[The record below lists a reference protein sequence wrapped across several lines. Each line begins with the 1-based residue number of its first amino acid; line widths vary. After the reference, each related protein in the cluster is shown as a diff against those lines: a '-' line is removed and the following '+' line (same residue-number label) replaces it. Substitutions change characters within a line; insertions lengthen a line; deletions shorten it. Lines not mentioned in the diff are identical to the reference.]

1 MCEGVTRVATGR
13 SVADSNVR
21 RYFTVMKVYRWRG
34 KPAFA
39 FITVLTVILLIIGYH
54 TITSRHGD
62 TVIHEGVFQRGAA
75 MRKRTVYGQVDEKSS
90 PTSTSTD
97 LTMKTTTTYSQN
109 LKEPPPSNV
118 FIPKRRIVHLD
129 LKGAAPKPQHFR
141 AFFEYFVRIGA
152 TGILIEWED
161 MFPYEGRLSDL
172 RNGDAYSADDV
183 RMILST
189 ADQLRLEVIPLV
201 QTIGHL
207 EWLLKTHKFYS
218 FRENPRNPQSVC
230 VSNAEAVDLVLHLVD
245 QVMAF
250 HKDYGQFV
258 HIGADEVYQ
267 YGECSRCV
275 ARMNKENLRRE
286 DLLLR
291 HIVNVSKHVKTKYGK
306 NVLMWHDMIANIDA
320 SLAEKYDLKNLV
332 EPVLWNY
339 AEDLEA
345 FLPMGIWET
354 FSAMVPYMWGSSAFK
369 GADSPTRYHSN
380 VKHYLENHISWIK
393 QMSTASEKFREF
405 RGLIF
410 TGWQR
415 YDHFAVLCEFLPI
428 GIPSLTVNMLTIRN
442 GRFDASV
449 NDQAISI
456 MQCVTGSDVKGD
468 LYGCRFPGSDIY
480 HHVQL
485 LHEKKGEIEKLLLQQ
500 SVQGWLSN
508 IAIDY
513 NMSSPWYMN
522 LIVPDLMTYK
532 NQMIELS
539 LNIRQAMLE
548 MFYENAVDEFLFTYV
563 DPVIN
568 HLQRVLD
575 RATAIQRRDE
585 FPVRPFPIKRTIDTT
600 R

>member
-1 MCEGVTRVATGR
+1 MKKTFINKLSVTFGFEL
-13 SVADSNVR
+13 D
-21 RYFTVMKVYRWRG
+21 
-34 KPAFA
+34 P
-39 FITVLTVILLIIGYH
+39 
-54 TITSRHGD
+54 
-62 TVIHEGVFQRGAA
+62 
-75 MRKRTVYGQVDEKSS
+75 SS
-90 PTSTSTD
+90 H
-97 LTMKTTTTYSQN
+97 N
-109 LKEPPPSNV
+109 EAVKESPSSHA

-161 MFPYEGRLSDL
+161 MFPYKGQLSDL

-207 EWLLKTHKFYS
+207 EWLLKTHKFSS
-218 FRENPRNPQSVC
+218 FRENPQNPQSVC

-275 ARMNKENLRRE
+275 ARMNKEKLRRE

-291 HIVNVSKHVKTKYGK
+291 HIVNVSKHVKSKYGK

-354 FSAMVPYMWGSSAFK
+354 FAAMVPYMWGSSAFK
-369 GADSPTRYHSN
+369 GADSPNRY
-380 VKHYLENHISWIK
+380 
-393 QMSTASEKFREF
+393 
-405 RGLIF
+405 
-410 TGWQR
+410 
-415 YDHFAVLCEFLPI
+415 VLTL
-428 GIPSLTVNMLTIRN
+428 
-442 GRFDASV
+442 
-449 NDQAISI
+449 
-456 MQCVTGSDVKGD
+456 
-468 LYGCRFPGSDIY
+468 
-480 HHVQL
+480 
-485 LHEKKGEIEKLLLQQ
+485 
-500 SVQGWLSN
+500 LSN
-508 IAIDY
+508 GVMDFH
-513 NMSSPWYMN
+513 
-522 LIVPDLMTYK
+522 
-532 NQMIELS
+532 LS
-539 LNIRQAMLE
+539 I
-548 MFYENAVDEFLFTYV
+548 YYGYST
-563 DPVIN
+563 N
-568 HLQRVLD
+568 HLFRLNRKQ
-575 RATAIQRRDE
+575 IRRS
-585 FPVRPFPIKRTIDTT
+585 FQSPTCVPLSTIKRNEPRGTLKASTDLFMSKPK
-600 R
+600 